1 MLIYLAVAIFR
12 MHPDAAHVSQLYEM
26 SWHTSQHCK
35 TEYGEHCLRLCND
48 VFLLTLLVIVADAD
62 NVYPIC
68 IFR

>member
-1 MLIYLAVAIFR
+1 
-12 MHPDAAHVSQLYEM
+12 M
-26 SWHTSQHCK
+26 SWRTNQHRK
-35 TEYGEHCLRLCND
+35 TEYGEHRLRICND